1 MSGFIL
7 KLIAAVTM
15 LIDHAGLVLFPQAG
29 WMRIV
34 GRLAFPLFA
43 FCIAEGFYYTRSR
56 GKYFLRVFVLGVLCQ
71 LVYWFAAGDTLLGI
85 LIAFSV
91 SILLMWL
98 ADRTK
103 TAFQK
108 REPIRY
114 LLAVCCALSLAVV
127 FLFCTFFSVDYGFFG
142 ILLPVW
148 ISLFEDRHQRLAAMA
163 LGLLALCAAEGG
175 ITRQWWCL
183 CALPIAAL
191 YNGKPGR
198 YRMKYFFYI
207 FYPAHLAILQ
217 LIAWIR

>member
-15 LIDHAGLVLFPQAG
+15 LIDHAGLVLFPYAG

-34 GRLAFPLFA
+34 GRLAFPIFA
-43 FCIAEGFYYTRSR
+43 FCIAEGFLYTRCR
-56 GKYFLRVFVLGVLCQ
+56 WKYFLRIFVLGVGCQ

-85 LIAFSV
+85 LITFSI

-98 ADRTK
+98 LDRVK
-103 TAFQK
+103 TAF
-108 REPIRY
+108 RENEACRY
-114 LLAVCCALSLAVV
+114 LLAGAFIAAVAAV
-127 FLFCTFFSVDYGFFG
+127 FVFCQNFDVDYGFFG

-148 ISLFEDRHQRLAAMA
+148 ISVFTERPYRLAAMS
-163 LGLLALCAAEGG
+163 LGLLGLCIAEGE
-175 ITRQWWCL
+175 ITRQWWSL
-183 CALPIAAL
+183 CALPILAL

-207 FYPAHLAILQ
+207 FYPAHLGILQ
-217 LIAWIR
+217 LIDWIR